1 MRQTN
6 KTTND
11 MKRNYIFTTML
22 LAICTL
28 QIPQMQAQT
37 VKENEL
43 AIVYYMPLTQV
54 AITIEYDEITMR
66 PGPFYLY
73 AERYLGSKDVITEAQ
88 TRYQLTGITTSTRTV
103 PDTNRAYKVVAQK
116 GVEAQLLALT
126 KDGILYGYNVPPE
139 APVPYP
145 YRPLMAR
152 EMVSPKL
159 MPLLEE
165 QMVANSTA
173 KMAEGAAKQ
182 IYHLRETRL
191 NILAGD
197 VEHAPADGQAMQ
209 LVMNELDQRE
219 QQLSALFVG
228 SKTIQHRTETIY
240 YTPTAERE
248 EEVVCRLSQ
257 FAGIVPA
264 DDLSGEP
271 IRLTFSAHRQT
282 LAPESEATNGKKNAL
297 PSQIYYNL
305 PGSIDLQVEYADKVQ
320 VSSSYPVAQYGVA
333 IPLAL
338 DLFTAKTMP
347 HIYFN
352 TQTGNISSIQK

>member
-1 MRQTN
+1 MKHNWIIGVVMLIVLSVPCMR
-6 KTTND
+6 
-11 MKRNYIFTTML
+11 
-22 LAICTL
+22 
-28 QIPQMQAQT
+28 AQT
-37 VKENEL
+37 VSENEL
-43 AIVYYMPLTQV
+43 AVVYYMPLTQIAV
-54 AITIEYDEITMR
+54 TIEYDEITMR

-88 TRYQLTGITTSTRTV
+88 TRYQLNEITTSTRTL

-126 KDGILYGYNVPPE
+126 QDGILYGYNVPPE
-139 APVPYP
+139 TPMPYP

-152 EMVSPKL
+152 EMVSPTL

-165 QMVANSTA
+165 QMVANTTA

-240 YTPTAERE
+240 FTPVMDSTMSDT
-248 EEVVCRLSQ
+248 VVCRLSQ
-257 FAGIVPA
+257 FSGVVPA

-271 IRLTFSAHRQT
+271 IRLLLTAHTQT
-282 LAPESEATNGKKNAL
+282 LAPATPNGGKKVAT

-305 PGSIDLQVEYADKVQ
+305 PGSIDLQVEYNNKVQ
-320 VSSSYPVAQYGVA
+320 TTASYPVAQYGVA

-338 DLFTAKTMP
+338 DLFTAKTIP